1 MRRASQSA
9 LRTRRLSRRQACE
22 IIRLGTSSTWQ
33 PVTCPPKSEKA
44 APRPP
49 PPLPGQPGKG
59 GGAPGA
65 YFSLF
70 DGWLEGRQVELVPNE
85 RISQAW
91 RFTDW
96 EPGVYSMVRFTLA
109 DENGA
114 TKMVVDQDGVPDDV
128 HEHVRT
134 NWHGFYF
141 EPFVKH
147 FAGLPGSK
155 P

>member
-1 MRRASQSA
+1 MSEHIH
-9 LRTRRLSRRQACE
+9 LE
-22 IIRLGTSSTWQ
+22 
-33 PVTCPPKSEKA
+33 VTIPA
-44 APRPP
+44 ARPEQVYE
-49 PPLPGQPGKG
+49 LLTNGAMFGDATGQPGKG

-91 RFTDW
+91 RFADW
-96 EPGVYSMVRFTLA
+96 EPGVFSMVRFTLA

-134 NWHGFYF
+134 NWRGFYF

-147 FAGLPGSK
+147 FASLSS
-155 P
+155 